1 MRLSIPDS
9 SKLGLRNKGA
19 IIRGSYNMGSRRVRG
34 LDFFNLLVVIIYIYI
49 YIYILFLICDN
60 YLLMAQ
66 TRI

>member
-49 YIYILFLICDN
+49 YIYSLSNL
-60 YLLMAQ
+60 
-66 TRI
+66 R